1 MKNNEWRVKVKKRPP
16 GGVLLKTVFF
26 RILTRKKAPSKK
38 TQAYA
43 KSMNTN
49 TVLVGTSNQLFIIGS
64 QTKTK
69 FSKKSSY

>member
-49 TVLVGTSNQLFIIGS
+49 TVLVGTSNQLFIRGS
-64 QTKTK
+64 
-69 FSKKSSY
+69 